1 MQQPTFFAANCVLT
15 EVQQSSDERFA
26 VGLFQ
31 PETSNEGGD
40 VLTMAAAAAHSNT
53 YRVLL
58 RLSEKI
64 TVDALAACVG
74 KAYPLCGANI
84 PVEYLTDGK
93 RASVFNE
100 DYSKE
105 WSSLKWAELLP
116 ASMLTEE
123 RKANVLASVKARLL
137 KQLADGKMHVEK
149 PQEPSKAAS
158 PF

>member
-1 MQQPTFFAANCVLT
+1 MQQPTFFAAQCVLT

-58 RLSEKI
+58 RLSDTI

-74 KAYPLCGANI
+74 KTYPLCGANI

-93 RASVFNE
+93 RATVFNE
-100 DYSKE
+100 DFSKE
-105 WSSLKWAELLP
+105 WSSLRWAELLP
-116 ASMLTEE
+116 PSMLTDE
-123 RKANVLASVKARLL
+123 RKQNVIASVKARLVR
-137 KQLADGKMHVEK
+137 QLEGGKMHVEK
-149 PQEPSKAAS
+149 PQATTAAAS